1 MAFPSPN
8 LLRNPLPTLLLFP
21 AFFTSIWLWLYAG
34 AGFLLKAARR
44 LDIGFDWFSRRFD
57 IEEKPLQSIGL
68 VSGILV
74 AVLYWTAVIVSRVG
88 GRRRTCCAG
97 PNKETANE
105 AQRIGGLGPSPCG
118 PADEKS
124 EFGRSNRSSARS

>member
-21 AFFTSIWLWLYAG
+21 AFFTSIWLWLYTG

-57 IEEKPLQSIGL
+57 ENLP
-68 VSGILV
+68 
-74 AVLYWTAVIVSRVG
+74 
-88 GRRRTCCAG
+88 
-97 PNKETANE
+97 
-105 AQRIGGLGPSPCG
+105 
-118 PADEKS
+118 
-124 EFGRSNRSSARS
+124 